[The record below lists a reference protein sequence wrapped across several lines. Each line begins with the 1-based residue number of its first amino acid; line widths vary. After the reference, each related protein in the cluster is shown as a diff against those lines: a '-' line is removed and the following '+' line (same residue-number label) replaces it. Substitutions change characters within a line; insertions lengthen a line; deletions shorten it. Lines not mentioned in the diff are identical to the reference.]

1 LDQSPLVS
9 RRLGIASVPLAVLV
23 IRICAQ
29 IVGMLTQ
36 VTHHNDNQTLSS
48 DWFWTSLKWAAG
60 ILIALAAWGTLVA
73 LKIMLGLGLLS
84 YSALR
89 QAGME
94 EREAE
99 DAVNDFGRPGVGES
113 KEEMVGRSCVHC

>member
-1 LDQSPLVS
+1 M
-9 RRLGIASVPLAVLV
+9 

-36 VTHHNDNQTLSS
+36 VTHHNDEALSS
-48 DWFWTSLKWAAG
+48 DWFWTALKWAAG
-60 ILIALAAWGTLVA
+60 ILIAVAAWGTLVA
-73 LKIMLGLGLLS
+73 VKIMLGLGLLS

-113 KEEMVGRSCVHC
+113 KEEMVGNCIFSKV

>member
-1 LDQSPLVS
+1 ML
-9 RRLGIASVPLAVLV
+9 ASA
-23 IRICAQ
+23 
-29 IVGMLTQ
+29 
-36 VTHHNDNQTLSS
+36 THHVEDQAIS
-48 DWFWTSLKWAAG
+48 DDWIWTALKWAAG
-60 ILIALAAWGTLVA
+60 ILIGISAWGCLVA
-73 LKIMLGLGLLS
+73 VKILLGLGLLS

-113 KEEMVGRSCVHC
+113 KEEMVGSSFVSSDPAGIQ